1 MLIEARA
8 AGEAQLAARFE
19 RAKAEGDLPPTAR
32 PEVLAAFLLTMLHGM
47 AVQAKAGFSREK
59 LEAIADLALAAWP
72 EA

>member
-1 MLIEARA
+1 
-8 AGEAQLAARFE
+8 
-19 RAKAEGDLPPTAR
+19 
-32 PEVLAAFLLTMLHGM
+32 M